1 VKSSQLALSQAMH
14 DMHVQCKSS
23 RQHFEE
29 THDEGENNVAS
40 NGEVT
45 PTTKSVL
52 LLLQETGT
60 RINSASVA
68 GSATGLDLSA
78 LFFLFLF
85 QNLLS
90 FPSVRMA
97 TATRQSEREEIYP
110 RPWHW
115 LSLRIWLN

>member
-78 LFFLFLF
+78 LFFLFLVPKLTVF
-85 QNLLS
+85 SKRANGDGNEAKRERRDIPPAMALAV
-90 FPSVRMA
+90 PSDMA
-97 TATRQSEREEIYP
+97 
-110 RPWHW
+110 
-115 LSLRIWLN
+115 

>member
-1 VKSSQLALSQAMH
+1 MWRRMVRSHQQPNLCFYYYKKRES
-14 DMHVQCKSS
+14 
-23 RQHFEE
+23 
-29 THDEGENNVAS
+29 
-40 NGEVT
+40 
-45 PTTKSVL
+45 
-52 LLLQETGT
+52 

-97 TATRQSEREEIYP
+97 TATRRHGTGCPFGHGLIHPWESYTIVALVYAICYLELDVRNQRP
-110 RPWHW
+110 RFSI
-115 LSLRIWLN
+115 LSFSPARA